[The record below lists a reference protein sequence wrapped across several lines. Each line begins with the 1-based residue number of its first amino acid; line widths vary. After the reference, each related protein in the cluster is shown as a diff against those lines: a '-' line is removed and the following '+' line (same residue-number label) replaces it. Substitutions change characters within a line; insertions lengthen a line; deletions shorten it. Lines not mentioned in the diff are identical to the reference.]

1 MTDDSSDRRGA
12 VPEGT
17 RRRGPGMPLSLQLAG
32 IGRIVRE
39 EVEGRLKE
47 VGLSVRLLG
56 VMGHLSAS
64 PGLSISELARRA
76 RISAPSMLSVVRR
89 LEAEGLVERV
99 SPTGRGNT
107 AQLNLTDAGRQARA
121 RADETLSDLD
131 GVLFGSLP
139 PEQREALAGAFQR
152 VGSTLLDPAARS
164 AR

>member
-1 MTDDSSDRRGA
+1 
-12 VPEGT
+12 
-17 RRRGPGMPLSLQLAG
+17 MPLSLQLAG

-39 EVEGRLKE
+39 EVESRLKE

-139 PEQREALAGAFQR
+139 PEQRDALAGAFQR

>member
-1 MTDDSSDRRGA
+1 
-12 VPEGT
+12 
-17 RRRGPGMPLSLQLAG
+17 MPLSLQLAG

-139 PEQREALAGAFQR
+139 LEQRDALAGAFQR

>member
-1 MTDDSSDRRGA
+1 
-12 VPEGT
+12 
-17 RRRGPGMPLSLQLAG
+17 MPLSLQLAG